1 MDDKPCKYFH
11 DTVSSCIIHICEI
24 LLLCPWFALMLVAVA
39 IAKFE
44 VKMIWASVFRD
55 NPRPSPWASSSKDH
69 RVNDPPGKRS
79 HIPNPRRFSLSIGGM
94 FQQIIDFQ
102 QQWKGLVNFHG
113 ELEDVWGPNP
123 CSSNGNT
130 CTKRKGDIADLSEW
144 RHNVEGNGISTPPET
159 YGRLLS
165 HPQFPCVLKI
175 KLQKLWTQHGIQSIF
190 CTIKYMK
197 IWNIEYKYIMY
208 NIYHSSWQL
217 SIIAKKKHLFF
228 LATSRAGWSFQVP
241 RRLVCLSTSTASPGN
256 WMPARWRESPTAQKN
271 LVVGQ
276 GIYERCVFCLI
287 LDVFG
292 KFKL

>member
-217 SIIAKKKHLFF
+217 SIIAKKNTSFF
-228 LATSRAGWSFQVP
+228 WQPAGRVGPSRFPDGWCVCQRQRRRQEIGCRHAEGNRLQP
-241 RRLVCLSTSTASPGN
+241 RKIWLLDREFMKGVCF
-256 WMPARWRESPTAQKN
+256 
-271 LVVGQ
+271 V
-276 GIYERCVFCLI
+276 
-287 LDVFG
+287 
-292 KFKL
+292 